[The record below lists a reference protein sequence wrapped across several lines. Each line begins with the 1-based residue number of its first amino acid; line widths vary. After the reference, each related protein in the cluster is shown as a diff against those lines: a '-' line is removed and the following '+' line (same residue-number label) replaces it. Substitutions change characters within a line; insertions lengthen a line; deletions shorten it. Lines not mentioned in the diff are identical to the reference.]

1 MLLKCPVIVELWE
14 QVNEWLKEIGFINY
28 NLTETKKILGDI
40 DNGNIT
46 TTIILLTKKVIYN
59 SFKKDK
65 LPSIHHIKNET
76 KNFYYLEKY
85 EFYLKHKIHIFN
97 KKWNLLTTY
106 YSNL

>member
-46 TTIILLTKKVIYN
+46 TTIILLTKIYN

-97 KKWNLLTTY
+97 KKWNLLTIY

>member
-1 MLLKCPVIVELWE
+1 MSSYCRVVGTS
-14 QVNEWLKEIGFINY
+14 QRVVIGFINY

-76 KNFYYLEKY
+76 KKFYYLENMS
-85 EFYLKHKIHIFN
+85 F
-97 KKWNLLTTY
+97 T
-106 YSNL
+106 